1 MAVISLTDI
10 NVTFKQ
16 KNREIVAVQNES
28 ITIEK
33 GDIYGIVGY
42 SGAGKSTLVRTIN
55 LLQRPT
61 SGSVLVNGT
70 EMTSLKPAQLRDERK
85 KIGMIFQ
92 HFNLMSELTVF
103 GNVAQPLKHAKMSK
117 ADKTKKVNDLLD
129 LVGLADRAGNY
140 PAQLSGGQKQRV
152 AIARALA
159 NDPEILIS
167 DEATSAL
174 DPKTTNQILALLKKL
189 NQELGLTIVLITHEM
204 QAVKEA
210 ANKVAVMENGVII
223 ERGSLLEIFTNPQ
236 KQLTKDF
243 INTATNRDEA
253 LEKVTELLE
262 EQPLADDE
270 ELLQINYVGD
280 DTAQPLFSSIYADYG
295 VTTNLLYSNMEILTK
310 TPVGLAIAIF
320 KGTASQRA
328 TSKASF
334 AAHGVQIQELH
345 VWGQH

>member
-103 GNVAQPLKHAKMSK
+103 GNVVQPLKHAKMSK
-117 ADKTKKVNDLLD
+117 ADKAKKVNDLLD

-243 INTATNRDEA
+243 INTA
-253 LEKVTELLE
+253 
-262 EQPLADDE
+262 
-270 ELLQINYVGD
+270 
-280 DTAQPLFSSIYADYG
+280 
-295 VTTNLLYSNMEILTK
+295 
-310 TPVGLAIAIF
+310 
-320 KGTASQRA
+320 
-328 TSKASF
+328 
-334 AAHGVQIQELH
+334 
-345 VWGQH
+345 